1 MYLETSLF
9 ALLLYLSHYGWFLN
23 ISQILFWNKSN
34 KFKGL
39 KKKKLNF
46 SEFLKL
52 EKKDFIKFAENS
64 SKIIKFK
71 LKIKIIK

>member
-39 KKKKLNF
+39 KKKEVELFRIFKIG
-46 SEFLKL
+46 
-52 EKKDFIKFAENS
+52 KKRFY
-64 SKIIKFK
+64 
-71 LKIKIIK
+71 